1 VKLFCV
7 KKILVLLI
15 ILNLSIFFSKAEINL
30 GNSVEWLCADAGMV
44 ATGTIS
50 SYTRCTTTGNIWVCT
65 FATVEI
71 LRGST
76 ESPVYFTIN
85 LTEDSLKKY
94 VSQKTP
100 LLVFLKEN
108 EKPFK
113 CKNTQAPWFAMETYN
128 SMPALINLNTTP
140 IILLSGQ
147 GFMPIIGRE
156 TILSYTRSILMK
168 LAGYEILEKT
178 VFMNYIEIPVTTS
191 AFNLLYQG
199 SACYLTVPDF
209 MFPDSKE
216 KL

>member
-1 VKLFCV
+1 M
-7 KKILVLLI
+7 KKISVLL
-15 ILNLSIFFSKAEINL
+15 LFLCLSFFNSQAEINI
-30 GNSVEWLCADAGMV
+30 GNSVEWLCADAGMI
-44 ATGTIS
+44 ATGIVS

-113 CKNTQAPWFAMETYN
+113 CKNIKASWYAMESYN
-128 SMPALINLNTTP
+128 SIPVLINLNSTP
-140 IILLSGQ
+140 KILISGQ
-147 GFMPIIGRE
+147 GFIPLTGRE

-168 LAGYEILEKT
+168 LAGYEILGKT
-178 VFMNYIEIPVTTS
+178 VFMNYLEIPVTTS
-191 AFNLLYQG
+191 VFNLLYQG